1 MTTAIYACILAVLIC
16 RLSMNVIKARRRN
29 KVALG
34 DGDCKELIVARSAQS
49 NAIDYCPIA
58 LILMLFLELNG
69 GHVILIHI
77 AGVLFV
83 SGRIIHGRAIL
94 REDLR
99 GRVRGMQLTF
109 FMIYALV
116 ALNLVYFPWMKL
128 LPA

>member
-16 RLSMNVIKARRRN
+16 RLAMNVIKARRKN

-34 DGDCKELIVARSAQS
+34 DGDCQELIIARSAQA
-49 NAIDYCPIA
+49 NAVDYCPIA

-69 GHVILIHI
+69 GHLIAIHVVGI
-77 AGVLFV
+77 LFV
-83 SGRIIHGRAIL
+83 TGRIIHSRAIL
-94 REDLR
+94 SEDLR

-116 ALNLVYFPWMKL
+116 ILNLVYFPYTKL